1 MTKVLSKVCRIK
13 CRTGCRWDTLAHGI
27 RHDRRDLIRQLYL
40 LQLVT
45 VQLPCHSILTHMHS
59 EHSFATPRH
68 IITPWYFVDIL
79 QVCRLQ
85 RKACA
90 GRMHLCSDVHA
101 VLCHAVTCGANYMM
115 QTAEQVEA
123 FALNVCGNEPY
134 FGCAILQSQE
144 QTLLLEPSNAYRRAI
159 QYQQLEKLQKG
170 DRGNQG
176 FYVQVCNS
184 TIMIQQACRA
194 SSSVWSTYIWPD
206 APVL

>member
-1 MTKVLSKVCRIK
+1 
-13 CRTGCRWDTLAHGI
+13 
-27 RHDRRDLIRQLYL
+27 
-40 LQLVT
+40 
-45 VQLPCHSILTHMHS
+45 
-59 EHSFATPRH
+59 
-68 IITPWYFVDIL
+68 
-79 QVCRLQ
+79 
-85 RKACA
+85 
-90 GRMHLCSDVHA
+90 
-101 VLCHAVTCGANYMM
+101 M

-184 TIMIQQACRA
+184 TTMVQKACRV
-194 SSSVWSTYIWPD
+194 SSSV
-206 APVL
+206 